1 VAAIKREDRKRS
13 RAKRGKSKKQPF
25 TTRIRNQVTEI
36 ASLGSLLVNEP
47 KAFPGALLQV
57 FKRGFRNVWHA
68 RGGGLYACGFL
79 VTFVWLELSMFFGE
93 IQEAESFGGFFS
105 GQLIEFLLRFSLLSL
120 LNTMN
125 ALIWPFHIISMS
137 PLWGGLAIGGMYVL
151 FAKFAKAQLEQWLFG
166 DTLELDDV
174 NAATGCEKIPNQG
187 ENDR

>member
-1 VAAIKREDRKRS
+1 L
-13 RAKRGKSKKQPF
+13 RAKRGKPQKQPF
-25 TTRIRNQVTEI
+25 TTRIRNHVTET

-57 FKRGFRNVWHA
+57 FKRGFRNVWDA

-120 LNTMN
+120 QNTIN
-125 ALIWPFHIISMS
+125 ALIWPFHIISLS
-137 PLWGGLAIGGMYVL
+137 PIWGSLAIGVMYML
-151 FAKFAKAQLEQWLFG
+151 FAKFAKAPLEQWLFG
-166 DTLELDDV
+166 DTLELDEA
-174 NAATGCEKIPNQG
+174 NSATGSEKISDQS

>member
-13 RAKRGKSKKQPF
+13 RAKRGKSEKQPF
-25 TTRIRNQVTEI
+25 TTRIRNQMTET

-93 IQEAESFGGFFS
+93 IQEAQSIGGFFS

-120 LNTMN
+120 LNTLN

-151 FAKFAKAQLEQWLFG
+151 FAKFAKVPLEQWLFG
-166 DTLELDDV
+166 DTLELDDA
-174 NAATGCEKIPNQG
+174 NAATGCEKNPDQG